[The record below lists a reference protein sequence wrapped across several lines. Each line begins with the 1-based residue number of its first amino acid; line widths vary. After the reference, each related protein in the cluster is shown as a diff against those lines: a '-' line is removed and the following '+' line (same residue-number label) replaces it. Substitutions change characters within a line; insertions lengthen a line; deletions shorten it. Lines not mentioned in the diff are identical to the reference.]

1 MARSYKLQV
10 RLTDQEKKKL
20 EFEAANRSVSMSE
33 VVKDFIKQLPEPPK
47 LNDSTS

>member
-10 RLTDQEKKKL
+10 RLTDQERKRL
-20 EFEAANRSVSMSE
+20 EFEAKTRAVSMSE

-47 LNDSTS
+47 TTD